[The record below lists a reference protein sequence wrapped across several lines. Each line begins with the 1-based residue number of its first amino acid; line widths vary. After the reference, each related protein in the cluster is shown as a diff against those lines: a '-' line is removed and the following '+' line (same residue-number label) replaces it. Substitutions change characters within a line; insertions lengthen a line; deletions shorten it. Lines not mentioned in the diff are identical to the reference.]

1 MKFHPL
7 LQAEWNFFRRDIFV
21 NFQILQYL
29 LNTIILYY
37 QQRNVSAPDIY
48 KCSQKESLLDIFIT
62 YGIKF
67 SKSDILP

>member
-1 MKFHPL
+1 M
-7 LQAEWNFFRRDIFV
+7 